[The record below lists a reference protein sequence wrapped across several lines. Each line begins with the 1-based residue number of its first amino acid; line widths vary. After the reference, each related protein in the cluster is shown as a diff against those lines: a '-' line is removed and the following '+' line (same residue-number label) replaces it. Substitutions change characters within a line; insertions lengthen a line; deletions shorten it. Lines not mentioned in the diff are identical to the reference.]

1 VLRGLRKKCIRSLIF
16 NSPGIIGVAFEKL
29 KSQEEAVIYYDKA
42 VMINRVRW
50 HLKGLRFY
58 NYLLEKMNGTWF
70 PKFHSQ
76 NINSL
81 LGALLHK

>member
-58 NYLLEKMNGTWF
+58 NYLLEKMNWTWF

-76 NINSL
+76 KYKFIIRRITS
-81 LGALLHK
+81 